1 MEDQIKSIWKV
12 LYFEHPNAL
21 TTKKAGMKK
30 VSIEQKRYLLNDFFK
45 VEEAYL
51 RFEQFNG
58 EMSRQLRRLS
68 LERGDSVSILI
79 YNITTKKLI
88 LINQFRYPTYQHG
101 DGWITETIAGMV
113 DQGEAPEET
122 ARRETEEETGLEI
135 TTFEHIATFYP
146 SPGGSS
152 ERIFLYYSEVA
163 GEQAGYKSTGGLLR
177 EGEDIKVIEFSLPET
192 LAKIRSGEI
201 MDAKTIL
208 GIYWLENRLLK
219 NNIH

>member
-1 MEDQIKSIWKV
+1 
-12 LYFEHPNAL
+12 
-21 TTKKAGMKK
+21 MKK

-68 LERGDSVSILI
+68 LERGDSVAILV
-79 YNITTKKLI
+79 YNKTTKKII

-113 DQGEAPEET
+113 DHEEAPEET
-122 ARRETEEETGLEI
+122 ARRETEEETGLDI
-135 TTFEHIATFYP
+135 TAFEHIATFYL

-152 ERIFLYYSEVA
+152 ERIFLYYSEVS
-163 GEQAGYKSTGGLLR
+163 GEQAKYKSTGGLLR
-177 EGEDIKVIEFSLPET
+177 EGEDIKVVELSVT
-192 LAKIRSGEI
+192 DAMAKIRSGEI
-201 MDAKTIL
+201 MDAKTII
-208 GIYWLENRLLK
+208 GIYWLENRLMK
-219 NNIH
+219 NKTQ